1 MTLTAKEDGV
11 TQVSHHLGTFGDGSS
26 HNRRQGAGECVL
38 EEPMM
43 AVNVNSKVV
52 YCNQNNRFPVTHQNS
67 MSVSP
72 DKKNSE
78 VPMKVFPFEAS

>member
-38 EEPMM
+38 EEPI
-43 AVNVNSKVV
+43 
-52 YCNQNNRFPVTHQNS
+52 
-67 MSVSP
+67 
-72 DKKNSE
+72 
-78 VPMKVFPFEAS
+78 